1 MNKVMGTQCQQLCP
15 MRPRPP
21 PIPIHHPQVSHMWAV
36 LQQHFAPLCPWGG
49 RWDSPEHSGDVALSA
64 ISTHSQGMWDV
75 RWGCGAEGWG
85 REDMGHGGHGDTGR
99 GDMGQGDGDTRHRMG
114 GHGDMILGDM
124 GNGGHDTWGYATGG
138 RGTGGWGHEDVTYE
152 NTGHGNGGH
161 GTGMR
166 YEIQR
171 HRDMGM
177 WDMRHGDIGT
187 WGLGSGGCGEVGR
200 VGMWG
205 H

>member
-99 GDMGQGDGDTRHRMG
+99 GDMGQGDGDTRHRME

-124 GNGGHDTWGYATGG
+124 GNGGHETWGH
-138 RGTGGWGHEDVTYE
+138 GTGGWGHEDVTYE

-161 GTGMR
+161 GTGMA
-166 YEIQR
+166 I
-171 HRDMGM
+171 
-177 WDMRHGDIGT
+177 
-187 WGLGSGGCGEVGR
+187 
-200 VGMWG
+200 
-205 H
+205 

>member
-124 GNGGHDTWGYATGG
+124 GNGGHDTWGY
-138 RGTGGWGHEDVTYE
+138 GTGGWGHEDVTYE

>member
-1 MNKVMGTQCQQLCP
+1 

-85 REDMGHGGHGDTGR
+85 CEDMGHGGHGDTGR

-124 GNGGHDTWGYATGG
+124 GNGGHDTWGY
-138 RGTGGWGHEDVTYE
+138 GTGGWGHEDVTYE

>member
-85 REDMGHGGHGDTGR
+85 HEDMGHGGHGDTGR

-124 GNGGHDTWGYATGG
+124 GNGGHDTWGY
-138 RGTGGWGHEDVTYE
+138 GTGGWGHEDVTYE

>member
-85 REDMGHGGHGDTGR
+85 CEDMGHGGHGDTGR

-124 GNGGHDTWGYATGG
+124 GNGGHDTWGY
-138 RGTGGWGHEDVTYE
+138 GTGGWGHEDVTYE

>member
-85 REDMGHGGHGDTGR
+85 CEDMGHGGHGDTGR

-124 GNGGHDTWGYATGG
+124 GNGGHETWGH
-138 RGTGGWGHEDVTYE
+138 GTGGWGHEDVTYE
-152 NTGHGNGGH
+152 NMGHGNGGH

>member
-15 MRPRPP
+15 MRPCPP

-64 ISTHSQGMWDV
+64 ISTHSQGTWDV

-85 REDMGHGGHGDTGR
+85 REDMGHGGHGDMGR

-124 GNGGHDTWGYATGG
+124 GHEDGRYETWGH
-138 RGTGGWGHEDVTYE
+138 GTGGWGHEDVTYE
-152 NTGHGNGGH
+152 STGHGNGGH
-161 GTGMR
+161 GTGMG
-166 YEIQR
+166 I
-171 HRDMGM
+171 
-177 WDMRHGDIGT
+177 
-187 WGLGSGGCGEVGR
+187 
-200 VGMWG
+200 
-205 H
+205 

>member
-85 REDMGHGGHGDTGR
+85 CEDMGHGGHGDTGR

-124 GNGGHDTWGYATGG
+124 GNGGHETWGH
-138 RGTGGWGHEDVTYE
+138 GTGGWGHEDVTYE